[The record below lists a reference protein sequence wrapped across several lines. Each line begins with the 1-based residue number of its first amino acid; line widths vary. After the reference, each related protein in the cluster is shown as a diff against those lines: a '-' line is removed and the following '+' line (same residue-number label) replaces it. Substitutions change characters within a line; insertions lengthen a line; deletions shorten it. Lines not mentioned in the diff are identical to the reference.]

1 MERRKFIK
9 TSCIA
14 CLGGFSIAAL
24 AESCS
29 VTKQYNATLNNGSL
43 LVPLNQFANA
53 DKSFKQYIVVHND
66 QLKYPICIYR
76 FSDTEYKA
84 LWMSCP
90 HQGAELQVFGSKLQ
104 CPAHGSEFDNTGKVT
119 NAPATENLRS
129 FPVNIENNNLKILL
143 K

>member
-24 AESCS
+24 AESCTVS
-29 VTKQYNATLNNGSL
+29 KQYSAAISGSDMI
-43 LVPLNQFANA
+43 VPLKQFENTGGG
-53 DKSFKQYIVVHND
+53 FKQYVVVQND
-66 QLKYPICIYR
+66 ALKYPVCIYR
-76 FSDTEYKA
+76 FSEKEYKA

-129 FPVNIENNNLKILL
+129 FPLTIENENLKI
-143 K
+143 KFT